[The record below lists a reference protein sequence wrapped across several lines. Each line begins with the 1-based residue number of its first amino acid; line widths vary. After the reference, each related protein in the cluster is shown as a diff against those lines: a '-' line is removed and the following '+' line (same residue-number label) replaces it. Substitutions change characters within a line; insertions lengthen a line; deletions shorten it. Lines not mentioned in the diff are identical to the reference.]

1 MAGDD
6 FDEVGGGGES
16 GDVEAVGTPE
26 VQQCLSERRDD
37 LYLFY
42 IAEGGAGAAVHH
54 GDGALRVDAY
64 GGNGIGDD
72 RNLDSF
78 KGLAMGNTRNGVKKA
93 YDKSKY
99 GFVIVF
105 VGVFHKALFV
115 CLFFACKYTN
125 II

>member
-1 MAGDD
+1 MR
-6 FDEVGGGGES
+6 
-16 GDVEAVGTPE
+16 VE
-26 VQQCLSERRDD
+26 
-37 LYLFY
+37 
-42 IAEGGAGAAVHH
+42 
-54 GDGALRVDAY
+54 AY

-105 VGVFHKALFV
+105 VGVFHKVFV
-115 CLFFACKYTN
+115 CLFFVCKYTKNKRYGKICFVDRGGMVCFSPLFEVGWGIYWRVEVN
-125 II
+125 IRNMRKLG

>member
-1 MAGDD
+1 M
-6 FDEVGGGGES
+6 
-16 GDVEAVGTPE
+16 
-26 VQQCLSERRDD
+26 
-37 LYLFY
+37 
-42 IAEGGAGAAVHH
+42 
-54 GDGALRVDAY
+54 RVDAY

-72 RNLDSF
+72 RNFDSF

-115 CLFFACKYTN
+115 CFSFAN
-125 II
+125 IRRINDMAKFVLLIEVEWCVLVPCLRWAGVFIGELR